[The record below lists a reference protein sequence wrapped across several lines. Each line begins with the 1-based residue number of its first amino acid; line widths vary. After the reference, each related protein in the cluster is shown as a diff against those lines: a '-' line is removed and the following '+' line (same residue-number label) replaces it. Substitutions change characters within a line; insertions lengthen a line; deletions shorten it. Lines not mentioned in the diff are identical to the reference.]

1 MVILKF
7 SGGSGTLTNIYDIN
21 RTLMEEVVTFKFFR
35 WKWLIRSKFQEE
47 GVEEELDELEG
58 GGA

>member
-21 RTLMEEVVTFKFFR
+21 TTLMEEVVTFKFFR

-47 GVEEELDELEG
+47 VISVIFKQVGIT
-58 GGA
+58 AI